1 MKPQLLET
9 TRLFL
14 AVERAADLGELGIE
28 LGELAHEFGLGVDVL
43 RQFLAALDDTADRTA
58 SPDELIDWTLD
69 EDERLR
75 VYYAPGLDK
84 EIPLGGD
91 EAIAL
96 MIGLD
101 RLGLSPERQAD
112 LGAQLLARLSA
123 AEAER
128 LLGIRHRLMV
138 KAQHRW
144 RSELDAALESGSG
157 LRILYESAS
166 GRQWRRIAPSATV
179 DYDGQ
184 LYIGAWCFER
194 QAPRLFR
201 GDRLFQ
207 LEPYELHEPA
217 GPSLDQQ
224 GLRQRLAELTDG
236 QLNERIVLR
245 CADEDGRWMV
255 EDYLGPKVRWGKG
268 GVITFHDFAGQAL
281 VNWIVS
287 CTGSVVVESPPR
299 LAQRVTERARE
310 VLVALVGE
318 SDG

>member
-14 AVERAADLGELGIE
+14 AVERAADLGEQGVL
-28 LGELAHEFGLGVDVL
+28 LSDLAREFGLSTQAL
-43 RQFLAALDDTADRTA
+43 RTFLVALDETAEATA
-58 SPDELIDWTLD
+58 SPDELVDWSLD
-69 EDERLR
+69 EEDRLR
-75 VYYAPGLDK
+75 VYYAPGLDR

-91 EAIAL
+91 EVSAL

-101 RLGLSPERQAD
+101 RLGLAAERRQE
-112 LGAQLLARLSA
+112 LQEKLLARLSA

-128 LLGIRHRLMV
+128 LLVIRHRLMI
-138 KAQHRW
+138 KSEHRW
-144 RSELDAALESGSG
+144 RPELDQAVTQATG

-166 GRQWRRIAPSATV
+166 GREWRRIMPSATV

-207 LEPYELHEPA
+207 LESWDAPA
-217 GPSLDQQ
+217 PGGESLDHE
-224 GLRQRLAELTDG
+224 GLRKRLAELTQG
-236 QLNERIVLR
+236 QLTERIVLR
-245 CADEDGRWMV
+245 CADDDGAWMI
-255 EDYLGPKVRWGKG
+255 EDYFGPQARLSKGRIVVRE
-268 GVITFHDFAGQAL
+268 FAGQAL

-287 CTGSVVVESPPR
+287 CTGSVLVESPAG
-299 LAQRVTERARE
+299 LIERVAERARQ
-310 VLVALVGE
+310 VRLSHAGVSSG
-318 SDG
+318 

>member
-9 TRLFL
+9 RACFWQVEPPRTGRVGYRAQRAGARVWL
-14 AVERAADLGELGIE
+14 A
-28 LGELAHEFGLGVDVL
+28 GVDVL

-75 VYYAPGLDK
+75 VYAPGLDK

-101 RLGLSPERQAD
+101 RLGLSSERQAD

-207 LEPYELHEPA
+207 LETYELHEPA

-224 GLRQRLAELTDG
+224 GCVSASPSSPMAAP
-236 QLNERIVLR
+236 ERIVLR

-281 VNWIVS
+281 VDWIVS
-287 CTGSVVVESPPR
+287 CTSSVVVESPHGWRSGSLSGLERFWWPPCR
-299 LAQRVTERARE
+299 RV
-310 VLVALVGE
+310 
-318 SDG
+318 